1 MTSRKNAEN
10 WLFTSLFFS
19 SRIVIE
25 SHWEN
30 LQSRSSVLQRTQT
43 TFNFRQLAAIDLLAS
58 ASKMASNASMGPSKT
73 FRNNHVQRKCR
84 NWNSAWVSNRLMISD
99 GNSDGKNWIEN
110 RLNGALVGEKFYFQN
125 DIWYFVDDKKT
136 KSNSFLRS
144 VTNDFKVAA
153 REQWIGR

>member
-1 MTSRKNAEN
+1 MLKID
-10 WLFTSLFFS
+10 FSLHFS
-19 SRIVIE
+19 FRLALWSNRIE
-25 SHWEN
+25 KSC
-30 LQSRSSVLQRTQT
+30 RTEVP
-43 TFNFRQLAAIDLLAS
+43 FCSGPRQLSIFVSWQQLTCFLLQKWLRTLLCMS
-58 ASKMASNASMGPSKT
+58 PSKT

-110 RLNGALVGEKFYFQN
+110 HLNGAWVGEKRCFQN

-153 REQWIGR
+153 REQWSGR